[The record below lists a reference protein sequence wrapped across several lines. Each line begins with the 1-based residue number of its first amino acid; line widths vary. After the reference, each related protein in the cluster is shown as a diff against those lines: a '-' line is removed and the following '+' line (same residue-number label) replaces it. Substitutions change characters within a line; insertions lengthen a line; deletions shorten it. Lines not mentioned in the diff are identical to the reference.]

1 MTVTL
6 LLRTRSE
13 TRSDRDTRSCVRQTY
28 THTRTHRLMQA
39 MARCS
44 LAHSTTRTRSVL
56 QRETDAVVA
65 RSIDLSTR
73 PPSPDLVLILY
84 RLTRRFIFW
93 SSPHYLSHLS
103 FALTLGFLAC
113 GMDLRQRTLRERE
126 RVEVRQPTSKQTN
139 TNAKKHKM
147 AKNISTEA
155 RRGGERGPQRTHSK
169 KQRRPLQHHGN
180 QHRHGARAPSPSL
193 SSPGSCTGT
202 CSLIIGAAVVRL
214 FACARVRLVTGEG
227 RKSDGPKTK

>member
-28 THTRTHRLMQA
+28 TRTHRLMQA

-84 RLTRRFIFW
+84 RLSRRFIFW

-147 AKNISTEA
+147 AKNISTH
-155 RRGGERGPQRTHSK
+155 RGER
-169 KQRRPLQHHGN
+169 RREALSGLTRRNRGDPSSTTVTNTAMVPEPFPLP
-180 QHRHGARAPSPSL
+180 RDREA
-193 SSPGSCTGT
+193 
-202 CSLIIGAAVVRL
+202 
-214 FACARVRLVTGEG
+214 ARVRA
-227 RKSDGPKTK
+227 R

>member
-84 RLTRRFIFW
+84 RLSRRFIFW

-103 FALTLGFLAC
+103 FALTLVFLAC
-113 GMDLRQRTLRERE
+113 GMDLRQRTLRESESAWRCGS
-126 RVEVRQPTSKQTN
+126 RRASRQIQTRKNRGDPSSTTVTN
-139 TNAKKHKM
+139 TAM
-147 AKNISTEA
+147 VPEPFPLPRDREA
-155 RRGGERGPQRTHSK
+155 
-169 KQRRPLQHHGN
+169 
-180 QHRHGARAPSPSL
+180 
-193 SSPGSCTGT
+193 
-202 CSLIIGAAVVRL
+202 
-214 FACARVRLVTGEG
+214 ARVRA
-227 RKSDGPKTK
+227 R